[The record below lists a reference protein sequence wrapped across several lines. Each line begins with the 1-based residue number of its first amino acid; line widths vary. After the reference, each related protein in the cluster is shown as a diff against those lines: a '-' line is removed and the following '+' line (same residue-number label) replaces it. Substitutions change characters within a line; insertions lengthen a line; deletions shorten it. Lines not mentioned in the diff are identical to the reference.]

1 MQILGENVMVHNV
14 SFLVMS
20 GWCTQ
25 LRYPWK
31 CLPTSL
37 FRGGLKKLTEI
48 DLRYRISSHVALCE
62 YDTFECIFKKD
73 YFSVSMVT
81 RN

>member
-1 MQILGENVMVHNV
+1 MDLVVQGMSMEFECRLMVHNV
-14 SFLVMS
+14 SFLVIS

-48 DLRYRISSHVALCE
+48 DQKRWYILRYQAMWHFVNMTPSQVPW
-62 YDTFECIFKKD
+62 
-73 YFSVSMVT
+73 
-81 RN
+81 